1 MLDAILY
8 IVAGYVLCNFVR
20 AFRQAKAKVVQQM
33 DAETKEE
40 PKKVLIEYHS
50 DCFFAYD
57 GSSEWF
63 LAQDTSLA
71 DLVLKVMKND
81 PSVIVAASDEFVIS
95 ELKKLVASSQQ

>member
-1 MLDAILY
+1 MLEALLY
-8 IVAGYVLCNFVR
+8 FVAGYVTCNFLA
-20 AFRQAKAKVVQQM
+20 AFREAKSRVEQENEVS
-33 DAETKEE
+33 AER
-40 PKKVLIEYHS
+40 KKVLIEYHS

-57 GSSEWF
+57 DSTSWF
-63 LAQDTSLA
+63 LAQDISLA